1 MQPACRLRWTVVA
14 ARRLG
19 LKCNLGLKIPI
30 CEESVAERM
39 VEACESLRMSADRVT
54 FTVQKG
60 VKIECGNPAR
70 AANIENQWI
79 SEFQRNLSER
89 EKREGGSEIQALYHS
104 GALPLPYS
112 NQSLERIIKSN
123 GIGISGGPGPL
134 SGLVSACLVA
144 FTEVRK
150 LLLFFGPF

>member
-1 MQPACRLRWTVVA
+1 
-14 ARRLG
+14 
-19 LKCNLGLKIPI
+19 
-30 CEESVAERM
+30 M

-60 VKIECGNPAR
+60 IKIECGTPAR
-70 AANIENQWI
+70 AASIENQWI
-79 SEFQRNLSER
+79 KEFQRNLSER
-89 EKREGGSEIQALYHS
+89 NKRKGGSEIQALYHS
-104 GALPLPYS
+104 SALPLPYS
-112 NQSLERIIKSN
+112 NERLERISKSN

-150 LLLFFGPF
+150 LLLFI

>member
-1 MQPACRLRWTVVA
+1 
-14 ARRLG
+14 
-19 LKCNLGLKIPI
+19 
-30 CEESVAERM
+30 
-39 VEACESLRMSADRVT
+39 MSADRVT

-60 VKIECGNPAR
+60 VKIECGAPDR
-70 AANIENQWI
+70 TANIENQWI

-89 EKREGGSEIQALYHS
+89 NKHEGGCEIQALYRS
-104 GALPLPYS
+104 SSLPLPYS
-112 NQSLERIIKSN
+112 NARLERIKSN

-150 LLLFFGPF
+150 LLLFFDPF